1 MAMTDDRQDA
11 VDDQLD
17 GVAGYMQRA
26 KQQALENVEQVAE
39 GVAADTLSEGKLFEI
54 AQSIGDKRLEDLTV
68 EDTTCGYCAV
78 GCRFDLY
85 SDGEEILAARPTAEE
100 DAPVNGISTCVKGK
114 FGYNFVNSDD
124 RLTSPL
130 VRDDTGAFREA
141 TWDEAYSRVVDGFE
155 TIRDNHGAES
165 LSLIASSKATNEENY
180 LMGKFARQVLGTN
193 SVDNCNRLCHSSTVA
208 GLAQSYG
215 YGAASIST
223 EDLEIADC
231 ILLTGSNTTEAHP
244 VLATRIKQNVRDGA
258 DLLVFDPREVQI
270 AEYATQ
276 YSRIKPGYDAVWIN
290 GVIRYIINNDLYDE
304 AFVENRVTGYE
315 PKEAPDHEAADD
327 REERVDKRETGFEAV
342 KESVQEFT
350 PEVVEE
356 VTGVSPEEIASAA
369 ETIAAADACVFGWT
383 LGLTEHSHGTEN
395 VLAMANL
402 AAITGNLGKPG
413 AGVSPFRGQN
423 NVQGGG
429 GDMGPLPDNFPGYQD
444 IADDDLRAKFEEAW
458 DCEISPEYGYYTT
471 QMFLAADRGDIR
483 GMYIIGENAALSE
496 PGVNHAEKVLEELD
510 FLVVQDLF
518 VNETAQYADVVLPAC
533 SFVEKTG
540 TFTNTDRTVQMVKQ
554 VMEPKGDSR
563 PDWEILQDLA
573 NRMGRHWDY
582 ESTAEV
588 MDEVNSVTPIY
599 GGMTHERI
607 EAEGGLQ
614 WPCWDEDH
622 PGTKRLYEEEFNTD
636 HGRANLQAVGYS
648 EPAET
653 PDPEYPLSLTTG
665 RVLYQ
670 YHTGTMTHRS
680 GGMMRYTPSD
690 FVEVHPETAV
700 ESDIES
706 GDPVRIESRRG
717 EIVVPAQVTDRV
729 GPDTVFVP
737 IHFAESAV
745 NRLTDEEHLDPAAAT
760 PEYKVSAVRI
770 SPADGT
776 AEPIE
781 TADLEAAGD
790 D

>member
-1 MAMTDDRQDA
+1 MSDE
-11 VDDQLD
+11 LD
-17 GVAGYMQRA
+17 GVAGYMQQA
-26 KQQALENVEQVAE
+26 KEQALQNVEHVAE

-54 AQSIGDKRLEDLTV
+54 AQSIGDKRLEELNV
-68 EDTTCGYCAV
+68 ADTTCGYCAV

-114 FGYNFVNSDD
+114 FGYDFVNSDD

-130 VRDDTGAFREA
+130 VRDENGEFREA
-141 TWDEAYSRVVDGFE
+141 TWDEALARV
-155 TIRDNHGAES
+155 AEGLGS
-165 LSLIASSKATNEENY
+165 IKDEYGGEALSLIASSKATNEENY

-208 GLAQSYG
+208 GLAQTYG

-223 EDLEIADC
+223 EDLELADC

-244 VLATRIKQNVRDGA
+244 VLATRIKQNVRDGG
-258 DLLVFDPREVQI
+258 DLLVFDPREIQI

-276 YSRIKPGYDAVWIN
+276 YSQVKPGYDAVWIN
-290 GVIRYIINNDLYDE
+290 GITRYIIENDLHDE
-304 AFVENRVTGYE
+304 QFV
-315 PKEAPDHEAADD
+315 A
-327 REERVDKRETGFEAV
+327 ERTTGFEDV
-342 KESVQEFT
+342 KASVQEFT
-350 PEVVEE
+350 PERVEE
-356 VTGVSPEEIASAA
+356 VTGVPYEEIASAA
-369 ETIAAADACVFGWT
+369 ETIADADACVFGWT

-395 VLAMANL
+395 VMAMANL

-444 IADDDLRAKFEEAW
+444 IADDEIRAKFEEAW
-458 DCEISPEYGYYTT
+458 DCDISGEYGYYTT
-471 QMFLAADRGDIR
+471 QMFLAADDDDIR

-496 PGVNHAEKVLEELD
+496 PGVNHAEDVLEDLE

-563 PDWEILQDLA
+563 PDWKILQDLA
-573 NRMGRHWDY
+573 NRMGRDWNYAD
-582 ESTAEV
+582 TAEI
-588 MDEVNSVTPIY
+588 MDEVNSLTPLY
-599 GGMTHERI
+599 GGVSHDRV
-607 EAEGGLQ
+607 EANGGLQ
-614 WPCWDEDH
+614 WPCWDEEH
-622 PGTKRLYEEEFNTD
+622 PGTERLYAEEFNTD
-636 HGRANLQAVGYS
+636 NGKANLQGIGYS

-653 PDPEYPLSLTTG
+653 PDDEFPFTLTTG

-670 YHTGTMTHRS
+670 YHTGTMTHREE
-680 GGMMRYTPSD
+680 GIMQYTPSD
-690 FVEVHPETAV
+690 FVEIHPDTAASLGV
-700 ESDIES
+700 ES
-706 GDPVRIESRRG
+706 GDLVTVESRRG
-717 EIVVPAQVTDRV
+717 EVVVPAQVTDRV
-729 GPDTVFVP
+729 GPENVFVP

-745 NRLTDEEHLDPAAAT
+745 NRLTDEERLDPSAAT
-760 PEYKVSAVRI
+760 PEFKVSAVRLRAAG
-770 SPADGT
+770 PE
-776 AEPIE
+776 AEPTTPAAE
-781 TADLEAAGD
+781 TTTGD

>member
-1 MAMTDDRQDA
+1 
-11 VDDQLD
+11 
-17 GVAGYMQRA
+17 MQRA
-26 KQQALENVEQVAE
+26 KEQAMQNVEHVAE

-54 AQSIGDKRLEDLTV
+54 AQAVGDKRLEDLNV
-68 EDTTCGYCAV
+68 ADTTCGYCAV

-85 SDGEEILAARPTAEE
+85 SDGEEILAARPTEDE

-114 FGYNFVNSDD
+114 FGYDFVNSDD
-124 RLTSPL
+124 RLTTPL
-130 VRDDTGAFREA
+130 VRDENDEFREA
-141 TWDEAYSRVVDGFE
+141 SWEEALDRVAEGLGG
-155 TIRDNHGAES
+155 IRDEHGGDA
-165 LSLIASSKATNEENY
+165 LSVIASSKATNEENY

-208 GLAQSYG
+208 GLAATYG
-215 YGAASIST
+215 YGAASISV
-223 EDLEIADC
+223 EDLELADC

-276 YSRIKPGYDAVWIN
+276 YSRVKPGYDAVWIN
-290 GVIRYIINNDLYDE
+290 GITRYIVNNDLHDE
-304 AFVENRVTGYE
+304 AFVE
-315 PKEAPDHEAADD
+315 
-327 REERVDKRETGFEAV
+327 ERTTGFEDV
-342 KESVQEFT
+342 KEAVQEFT
-350 PEVVEE
+350 PERVEE
-356 VTGVSPEEIASAA
+356 VTGVPREEIVSAA
-369 ETIAAADACVFGWT
+369 ETIAEADTCVFGWT

-395 VLAMANL
+395 VMAMANL
-402 AAITGNLGKPG
+402 AAVTGNLGKPG
-413 AGVSPFRGQN
+413 TGVSPFRGQN

-444 IADDDLRAKFEEAW
+444 IADDEIRAKFEEAW
-458 DCEISPEYGYYTT
+458 DCDISPEYGHYTT
-471 QMFLAADRGDIR
+471 QMFLAADDERVR

-496 PGVNHAEKVLEELD
+496 PGVNHAEEILADLD

-563 PDWEILQDLA
+563 PDWKILQDLA
-573 NRMGRHWDY
+573 NRMGRDWDY
-582 ESTAEV
+582 GSTAEI
-588 MDEVNSVTPIY
+588 MEEVNSLTPLY
-599 GGMTHERI
+599 GGVSHARV

-614 WPCWDEDH
+614 WPCWDKDH
-622 PGTKRLYEEEFNTD
+622 PGTERLYTEEFNTD
-636 HGRANLQAVGYS
+636 DGKAQMQAIGYS
-648 EPAET
+648 EPAEL
-653 PDPEYPLSLTTG
+653 PDDEYPFTLTTG

-670 YHTGTMTHRS
+670 YHTGTMTHREE
-680 GGMMRYTPSD
+680 GIMQYTPSD
-690 FVEVHPETAV
+690 FVEIHPDTAV
-700 ESDIES
+700 DYGIES
-706 GDPVRIESRRG
+706 GDMVRVESRRG
-717 EIVVPAQVTDRV
+717 EVTVPAQVTDRV
-729 GPDTVFVP
+729 GRDNLFVP

-760 PEYKVSAVRI
+760 PEFKVSAVRI
-770 SPADGT
+770 RPVKGE
-776 AEPIE
+776 AEPVRR
-781 TADLEAAGD
+781 ADVEASTGD

>member
-1 MAMTDDRQDA
+1 
-11 VDDQLD
+11 
-17 GVAGYMQRA
+17 MQQA
-26 KQQALENVEQVAE
+26 KQQALENVEHVAE

-54 AQSIGDKRLEDLTV
+54 AQSIGDKRLEELNV
-68 EDTTCGYCAV
+68 ADTTCGYCAV

-85 SDGEEILAARPTAEE
+85 SDGEEILAARPTEAE

-114 FGYNFVNSDD
+114 FGYDFVNSDD

-130 VRDDTGAFREA
+130 VRDEHGQFREA
-141 TWDEAYSRVVDGFE
+141 TWDEALARVAEGLGDIKE
-155 TIRDNHGAES
+155 EHGGEA

-208 GLAQSYG
+208 GLAKTYG
-215 YGAASIST
+215 YGAASIKT
-223 EDLEIADC
+223 DDLELADC

-258 DLLVFDPREVQI
+258 DLLVFDPREIQI
-270 AEYATQ
+270 AEYADQ
-276 YSRIKPGYDAVWIN
+276 YSQVKPGYDAVWIN
-290 GVIRYIINNDLYDE
+290 GITRYIINNDLYDE
-304 AFVENRVTGYE
+304 EFV
-315 PKEAPDHEAADD
+315 A
-327 REERVDKRETGFEAV
+327 ERTTGFEDVREA
-342 KESVQEFT
+342 VQEFT
-350 PEVVEE
+350 PERVEE
-356 VTGVSPEEIASAA
+356 VTGVPHEEIASAA
-369 ETIAAADACVFGWT
+369 ETIAAADSTVFGWT

-395 VLAMANL
+395 VMAMANL
-402 AAITGNLGKPG
+402 AAVTGNLGKPG

-444 IADDDLRAKFEEAW
+444 IADDEIRAKFEDAW
-458 DCEISPEYGYYTT
+458 DCDISEEYGYYTT
-471 QMFLAADRGDIR
+471 QMFLAADDDDIR

-496 PGVNHAEKVLEELD
+496 PGVNHAEDVLEDLE

-573 NRMGRHWDY
+573 NRMGRDWDY
-582 ESTAEV
+582 DDTAEI
-588 MDEVNSVTPIY
+588 MREVNSLTPLY
-599 GGMTHERI
+599 GGVTHERV
-607 EAEGGLQ
+607 EANGGLQ

-622 PGTKRLYEEEFNTD
+622 PGTERLYTEEFNTEN
-636 HGRANLQAVGYS
+636 GKANLQGIGYS

-653 PDPEYPLSLTTG
+653 PDDEYPYTLTTG

-670 YHTGTMTHRS
+670 YHTGTMTHREE
-680 GGMMRYTPSD
+680 GIMKYTPSD
-690 FVEVHPETAV
+690 FVEIHPETA
-700 ESDIES
+700 ESLGVES
-706 GDPVRIESRRG
+706 GDLVTLESRRG

-729 GPDTVFVP
+729 GPDNVFVP

-760 PEYKVSAVRI
+760 PEFKVSAVSLRAAG
-770 SPADGT
+770 PG
-776 AEPIE
+776 AEPTVTPAE
-781 TADLEAAGD
+781 TTMGD

>member
-1 MAMTDDRQDA
+1 
-11 VDDQLD
+11 
-17 GVAGYMQRA
+17 MQRA
-26 KQQALENVEQVAE
+26 KQDALRNVEHVAE
-39 GVAADTLSEGKLFEI
+39 GVAAETLPEGKLFEI
-54 AQSIGDKRLEDLTV
+54 AQSIGDARLEELNV
-68 EDTTCGYCAV
+68 ADTTCGYCAV

-85 SDGEEILAARPTAEE
+85 SDGEEVLAARPTAEE

-114 FGYNFVNSDD
+114 FGYDFVNSDD
-124 RLTSPL
+124 RLTTPL
-130 VRDDTGAFREA
+130 VRDEDDEFREA
-141 TWDEAYSRVVDGFE
+141 TWDEALDRVAEGFGR
-155 TIRDNHGAES
+155 IRDEHGGEA
-165 LSLIASSKATNEENY
+165 LSVIASSKATNEENY

-208 GLAQSYG
+208 GLARVYG
-215 YGAASIST
+215 YGAASITT

-276 YSRIKPGYDAVWIN
+276 YSRVEPGYDAVWIN
-290 GVIRYIINNDLYDE
+290 GITRYIVENDLYDE
-304 AFVENRVTGYE
+304 AFV
-315 PKEAPDHEAADD
+315 A
-327 REERVDKRETGFEAV
+327 ERTTGFEEVREAV
-342 KESVQEFT
+342 REFT
-350 PEVVEE
+350 PERVEA
-356 VTGVSPEEIASAA
+356 VTGVPHEEIVSAA

-395 VLAMANL
+395 VIAMANL
-402 AAITGNLGKPG
+402 AAVTGNLGRPG

-444 IADDDLRAKFEEAW
+444 VADDEVRAKFEDAW
-458 DCEISPEYGYYTT
+458 DCDISPEYGYYTT
-471 QMFLAADRGDIR
+471 QMFLAADDDDLR
-483 GMYIIGENAALSE
+483 GMYVIGENPALSE
-496 PGVNHAEKVLEELD
+496 PGVNHAEAVLEEME

-518 VNETAQYADVVLPAC
+518 VTETARYADVVLPAC

-540 TFTNTDRTVQMVKQ
+540 TFTNTDRTVQMVKR

-563 PDWEILQDLA
+563 PDWRILQDLA
-573 NRMGRHWDY
+573 ARMGRDWGY

-588 MDEVNSVTPIY
+588 MAEVNSLTPLY
-599 GGMTHERI
+599 GGVTHERV

-614 WPCWDEDH
+614 WPCPHEDH
-622 PGTKRLYEEEFNTD
+622 PGTERLYEEEFNTD
-636 HGRANLQAVGYS
+636 DGRANLVGVGYS

-653 PDPEYPLSLTTG
+653 PDEEYPFTLTTG

-670 YHTGTMTHRS
+670 YHTGTMTHRED
-680 GGMMRYTPSD
+680 GLVQYTPSD
-690 FVEVHPETAV
+690 FVEVHPETAA
-700 ESDIES
+700 SYGIES
-706 GDPVRIESRRG
+706 GDEIRVASRRG

-770 SPADGT
+770 SPVEGES
-776 AEPIE
+776 EPIRAADVESE
-781 TADLEAAGD
+781 TGTSTGD

>member
-1 MAMTDDRQDA
+1 MSDEELA
-11 VDDQLD
+11 

-26 KQQALENVEQVAE
+26 KEQAMQNVEHVAE

-54 AQSIGDKRLEDLTV
+54 AQAVGDKRLEDLNV
-68 EDTTCGYCAV
+68 ADTTCGYCAV

-85 SDGEEILAARPTAEE
+85 SDGEEILAARPTEDE

-114 FGYNFVNSDD
+114 FGYDFVNSDD
-124 RLTSPL
+124 RLTTPL
-130 VRDDTGAFREA
+130 VRDENDEFREA
-141 TWDEAYSRVVDGFE
+141 SWEEALDRVAEGLGG
-155 TIRDNHGAES
+155 IRDEHGGDA
-165 LSLIASSKATNEENY
+165 LSVIASSKATNEENY

-208 GLAQSYG
+208 GLAATYG
-215 YGAASIST
+215 YGAASISV
-223 EDLEIADC
+223 EDLELADC

-276 YSRIKPGYDAVWIN
+276 YSRVKPGYDAVWIN
-290 GVIRYIINNDLYDE
+290 GITRYIVNNDLHDE
-304 AFVENRVTGYE
+304 AFVE
-315 PKEAPDHEAADD
+315 
-327 REERVDKRETGFEAV
+327 ERTTGFEDV
-342 KESVQEFT
+342 KEAVQEFT
-350 PEVVEE
+350 PERVEE
-356 VTGVSPEEIASAA
+356 VTGVPREEIVSAA
-369 ETIAAADACVFGWT
+369 ETIAEADTCVFGWT

-395 VLAMANL
+395 VMAMANL
-402 AAITGNLGKPG
+402 AAVTGNLGKPG
-413 AGVSPFRGQN
+413 TGVSPFRGQN

-444 IADDDLRAKFEEAW
+444 IADDEIRAKFEEAW
-458 DCEISPEYGYYTT
+458 DCDISPEYGHYTT
-471 QMFLAADRGDIR
+471 QMFLAADDERVR

-496 PGVNHAEKVLEELD
+496 PGVNHAEEILADLD

-563 PDWEILQDLA
+563 PDWKILQDLA
-573 NRMGRHWDY
+573 NRMGRDWDY
-582 ESTAEV
+582 GSTAEI
-588 MDEVNSVTPIY
+588 MEEVNSLTPLY
-599 GGMTHERI
+599 GGVSHARV

-614 WPCWDEDH
+614 WPCWDKDH
-622 PGTKRLYEEEFNTD
+622 PGTERLYTEEFNTD
-636 HGRANLQAVGYS
+636 DGKAQMQAIGYS
-648 EPAET
+648 EPAEL
-653 PDPEYPLSLTTG
+653 PDDEYPFTLTTG

-670 YHTGTMTHRS
+670 YHTGTMTHREE
-680 GGMMRYTPSD
+680 GIMQYTPSD
-690 FVEVHPETAV
+690 FVEIHPDTAV
-700 ESDIES
+700 DYGIES
-706 GDPVRIESRRG
+706 GDMVRVESRRG
-717 EIVVPAQVTDRV
+717 EVTVPAQVTDRV
-729 GPDTVFVP
+729 GRDNLFVP

-760 PEYKVSAVRI
+760 PEFKVSAVRI
-770 SPADGT
+770 RPVKGE
-776 AEPIE
+776 AEPVRR
-781 TADLEAAGD
+781 ADVEASTGD

>member
-1 MAMTDDRQDA
+1 VAVSDD
-11 VDDQLD
+11 LD

-26 KQQALENVEQVAE
+26 KQQALENVEHVAE
-39 GVAADTLSEGKLFEI
+39 GVAAETLPEGKLFEI
-54 AQSIGDKRLEDLTV
+54 AQSIGDKRLEELNV

-114 FGYNFVNSDD
+114 FSYDFVNSDD

-130 VRDDTGAFREA
+130 VRDENGEFREA
-141 TWDEAYSRVVDGFE
+141 TWDEALSRVAEGLGAIKDE
-155 TIRDNHGAES
+155 HGGEA
-165 LSLIASSKATNEENY
+165 LSVIASSKATNEDNY

-208 GLAQSYG
+208 GLARTYG
-215 YGAASIST
+215 YGAASITT
-223 EDLEIADC
+223 EDLELADC

-276 YSRIKPGYDAVWIN
+276 YSRVTPGYDAVWIN
-290 GVIRYIINNDLYDE
+290 GITRYIVNNDLHDE
-304 AFVENRVTGYE
+304 SFV
-315 PKEAPDHEAADD
+315 D
-327 REERVDKRETGFEAV
+327 ERTTGFEDV
-342 KESVQEFT
+342 KEAVQEFT
-350 PEVVEE
+350 PERVEE
-356 VTGVSPEEIASAA
+356 VTGVPPEEIAAAA
-369 ETIAAADACVFGWT
+369 ETVAAADACVFGWT

-395 VLAMANL
+395 VMAMANL
-402 AAITGNLGKPG
+402 AAVTGNLGKPG

-444 IADDDLRAKFEEAW
+444 IADDEIRAKFEDAW

-471 QMFLAADRGDIR
+471 QMFLAADDDDVR

-496 PGVNHAEKVLEELD
+496 PGVNHAEDVLRDLE

-563 PDWEILQDLA
+563 PDWKILQDLA
-573 NRMGRHWDY
+573 NRMGREWDY
-582 ESTAEV
+582 DSSAEI
-588 MDEVNSVTPIY
+588 MDEVSSLTPLY
-599 GGMTHERI
+599 GGVSHERI
-607 EAEGGLQ
+607 DAEGGLQ

-622 PGTKRLYEEEFNTD
+622 PGTERLYTEAFNTES
-636 HGRANLQAVGYS
+636 GKANLQAVGYS

-653 PDPEYPLSLTTG
+653 PDERYPFTLTTG

-670 YHTGTMTHRS
+670 YHTGTMTNREAGIRQYS
-680 GGMMRYTPSD
+680 PNN
-690 FVEVHPETAV
+690 FVEIHPEAAAELGV
-700 ESDIES
+700 ES
-706 GDPVRIESRRG
+706 GDLVTIESRNG
-717 EIVVPAQVTDRV
+717 EIAVPAQVTDRV
-729 GPDTVFVP
+729 GPENLFVP
-737 IHFAESAV
+737 IHFADSAV

-760 PEYKVSAVRI
+760 PEFKVSAVRVRPYEGEAETMA
-770 SPADGT
+770 SFDGEV
-776 AEPIE
+776 AR
-781 TADLEAAGD
+781 GD

>member
-1 MAMTDDRQDA
+1 MSGDGSRNGDRRGDDDEKQ
-11 VDDQLD
+11 

-26 KQQALENVEQVAE
+26 KQQALQNVEHAMEGTTAE
-39 GVAADTLSEGKLFEI
+39 TLPEGKLFEI
-54 AQSIGDKRLEDLTV
+54 ATTIGDRRLEELNV
-68 EDTTCGYCAV
+68 ADTTCGYCAV

-114 FGYNFVNSDD
+114 FGYDFINSDD

-130 VRDDTGAFREA
+130 VRDEDGEFRTA
-141 TWDEAYSRVVDGFE
+141 SWDEALERVAEGLGD
-155 TIRDNHGAES
+155 IRDEHGGEA
-165 LSLIASSKATNEENY
+165 LSVIASSKATNEENY

-208 GLAQSYG
+208 GLAKTYG

-223 EDLEIADC
+223 DDLEIADC

-276 YSRIKPGYDAVWIN
+276 YSRVKPGYDAVWIN
-290 GVIRYIINNDLYDE
+290 GITRYIIENDLYDE
-304 AFVENRVTGYE
+304 AFVE
-315 PKEAPDHEAADD
+315 
-327 REERVDKRETGFEAV
+327 ERTTGFEDVREA
-342 KESVQEFT
+342 VQEFG
-350 PEVVEE
+350 PERVEE
-356 VTGVSPEEIASAA
+356 VTGVTPEEIESAA
-369 ETIAAADACVFGWT
+369 ETIADADACVFGWT

-395 VLAMANL
+395 VIAMANL
-402 AAITGNLGKPG
+402 AAITGNLGRPG
-413 AGVSPFRGQN
+413 TGVSPFRGQN

-444 IADDDLRAKFEEAW
+444 IADEEVRAKFEDAW
-458 DCEISPEYGYYTT
+458 DCDISPEYGYYTT
-471 QMFLAADRGDIR
+471 QMFLEADKGNIR
-483 GMYIIGENAALSE
+483 GMYIIGENSALSE
-496 PGVNHAEKVLEELD
+496 PGVNHAEKVLSELD

-518 VNETAQYADVVLPAC
+518 VTETARYADVVLPAS

-540 TFTNTDRTVQMVKQ
+540 TFTNTDRTVQMVKE
-554 VMEPKGDSR
+554 VMPPKGDSR
-563 PDWEILQDLA
+563 PDWKILQDLA
-573 NRMGRHWDY
+573 KRMGRDWDY
-582 ESTAEV
+582 DDTAEI
-588 MDEVNSVTPIY
+588 MREVNSLTPLY
-599 GGMTHERI
+599 GGISQERVD
-607 EAEGGLQ
+607 AEGGVQ

-622 PGTKRLYEEEFNTD
+622 PGTTRLYTEEFNTD
-636 HGRANLQAVGYS
+636 DGKAHLQGIGYS

-653 PDPEYPLSLTTG
+653 PDEDYPFTLTTG

-670 YHTGTMTHRS
+670 YHTGTMTHREE
-680 GGMMRYTPSD
+680 GIMQYTPSD
-690 FVEVHPETAV
+690 FVEIHPQTATNYG
-700 ESDIES
+700 IES
-706 GDPVRIESRRG
+706 GDMVEVTSRRG
-717 EIVVPAQVTDRV
+717 EITVPAQVTDRV
-729 GPDTVFVP
+729 GPDTVFAP

-745 NRLTDEEHLDPAAAT
+745 NRLTDEEHLDPSAAT

-770 SPADGT
+770 APAEGESEPVEFAGT
-776 AEPIE
+776 DDDAEAGGE
-781 TADLEAAGD
+781 GEATTGD

>member
-1 MAMTDDRQDA
+1 
-11 VDDQLD
+11 
-17 GVAGYMQRA
+17 MQAA
-26 KQQALENVEQVAE
+26 KRQALQNVEHVAE
-39 GVAADTLSEGKLFEI
+39 GVAAETLSEGKLFEI
-54 AQSIGDKRLEDLTV
+54 AQSIGDKRLEELNV
-68 EDTTCGYCAV
+68 ADTTCGYCAV

-85 SDGEEILAARPTAEE
+85 SDGEEILAARPTEAE

-114 FGYNFVNSDD
+114 FGYDFVNSDD
-124 RLTSPL
+124 RLTTPL
-130 VRDDTGAFREA
+130 VRDERGEFREA
-141 TWDEAYSRVVDGFE
+141 TWDEALSRVVEGLGSIQE
-155 TIRDNHGAES
+155 EHGGEA
-165 LSLIASSKATNEENY
+165 LSVIASSKATNEENY

-208 GLAQSYG
+208 GLAKTYG

-223 EDLEIADC
+223 DDLEIADC
-231 ILLTGSNTTEAHP
+231 VLLTGSNTTEAHP

-276 YSRIKPGYDAVWIN
+276 YTRVNPGYDAVWIN
-290 GVIRYIINNDLYDE
+290 AITRHIVNNDLYDE
-304 AFVENRVTGYE
+304 AFVE
-315 PKEAPDHEAADD
+315 
-327 REERVDKRETGFEAV
+327 ERTTGFEAV
-342 KESVQEFT
+342 REAVQEFT
-350 PEVVEE
+350 PERVEE
-356 VTGVSPEEIASAA
+356 VTGVPHEEIVSAA
-369 ETIAAADACVFGWT
+369 ETIADADRCVFGWT

-395 VLAMANL
+395 VMAMANL
-402 AAITGNLGKPG
+402 AAVTGNLGKPG
-413 AGVSPFRGQN
+413 TGVSPFRGQN

-444 IADDDLRAKFEEAW
+444 IADDEIRAKFEEAW
-458 DCEISPEYGYYTT
+458 ECEISPEYGYYTT
-471 QMFLAADRGDIR
+471 QMFLAADDDDLR

-496 PGVNHAEKVLEELD
+496 PGVNHAEDILEELE

-540 TFTNTDRTVQMVKQ
+540 TFTNTDRTVQMVNE

-563 PDWEILQDLA
+563 PDWEILQALA
-573 NRMGRHWDY
+573 NRMGREWSYD
-582 ESTAEV
+582 STAEI
-588 MDEVNSVTPIY
+588 MEEVNSLTPLY
-599 GGMTHERI
+599 GGVTHDRVES
-607 EAEGGLQ
+607 EGGLQ

-622 PGTKRLYEEEFNTD
+622 PGTERLYADAFNTD
-636 HGRANLQAVGYS
+636 DGKAHLQAVGYS

-653 PDPEYPLSLTTG
+653 PDEEYPFTLTTG

-670 YHTGTMTHRS
+670 YHTGTMTHREE
-680 GGMMRYTPSD
+680 GIMQYTPSD
-690 FVEVHPETAV
+690 FIEINPDTAANYG
-700 ESDIES
+700 IES
-706 GDPVRIESRRG
+706 GDMVRVTSRRG

-729 GPDTVFVP
+729 GPESVFIP

-760 PEYKVSAVRI
+760 PEFKVSAVRI
-770 SPADGT
+770 APDEGDPEAVTAAD
-776 AEPIE
+776 A
-781 TADLEAAGD
+781 AAGGD

>member
-1 MAMTDDRQDA
+1 MSDD
-11 VDDQLD
+11 LD
-17 GVAGYMQRA
+17 GVAGYMQEA
-26 KQQALENVEQVAE
+26 KAQALQNVEHVAE
-39 GVAADTLSEGKLFEI
+39 GVAAETLPEGKLFEI
-54 AQSIGDKRLEDLTV
+54 AQSIGDKRLEELNV
-68 EDTTCGYCAV
+68 ADTTCGYCAV

-85 SDGEEILAARPTAEE
+85 SDGEEVLAARPTADE

-114 FGYNFVNSDD
+114 FGYDFVNSDD
-124 RLTSPL
+124 RLTTPL
-130 VRDDTGAFREA
+130 VRDEDGEFRAA
-141 TWDEAYSRVVDGFE
+141 TWDEALTRA
-155 TIRDNHGAES
+155 AEGLGRIKEEYGGDA
-165 LSLIASSKATNEENY
+165 LSVIASSKATNEENY
-180 LMGKFARQVLGTN
+180 LMGKFARQVLDTN

-208 GLAQSYG
+208 GLAKTYG
-215 YGAASIST
+215 YGAASIT
-223 EDLEIADC
+223 TDDLEIADC

-258 DLLVFDPREVQI
+258 DLLVFDPREIQI

-276 YSRIKPGYDAVWIN
+276 YSRVKPGYDAVWIN
-290 GVIRYIINNDLYDE
+290 GITRHIVNNDLYDE
-304 AFVENRVTGYE
+304 AFVT
-315 PKEAPDHEAADD
+315 
-327 REERVDKRETGFEAV
+327 ERTTGFEDV

-356 VTGVSPEEIASAA
+356 VTGVPHEEIVSAA
-369 ETIAAADACVFGWT
+369 ETIATADACVFGWT

-395 VLAMANL
+395 VMAMANL
-402 AAITGNLGKPG
+402 AAVTGNLGKPG

-444 IADDDLRAKFEEAW
+444 IADDEIRAKFEDAW

-471 QMFLAADRGDIR
+471 QMFLAADDDDLR

-496 PGVNHAEKVLEELD
+496 PGVNHAEQVLEDLD

-518 VNETAQYADVVLPAC
+518 VTETAQYADVVLPAC

-540 TFTNTDRTVQMVKQ
+540 TFTNTDRTVQMVKE

-563 PDWEILQDLA
+563 PDWKILQDLA
-573 NRMGRHWDY
+573 GRMGRDWDY
-582 ESTAEV
+582 ANTAEI
-588 MDEVNSVTPIY
+588 MEEVNSLTPLY
-599 GGMTHERI
+599 GGVTHERV

-614 WPCWDEDH
+614 WPCPDEDH
-622 PGTKRLYEEEFNTD
+622 PGTVRLYEDEFNTD
-636 HGRANLQAVGYS
+636 DGTAHLQAVGYS

-653 PDPEYPLSLTTG
+653 PNEEYPFTLTTG

-670 YHTGTMTHRS
+670 YHTGTMTHREE
-680 GGMMRYTPSD
+680 GIMKYTPSD
-690 FVEVHPETAV
+690 FVEIHPTTAA
-700 ESDIES
+700 SHGIES
-706 GDPVRIESRRG
+706 GDMVRIESRRG
-717 EIVVPAQVTDRV
+717 EIVVPAQVTDRI
-729 GPDTVFVP
+729 GPESVFVP

-760 PEYKVSAVRI
+760 PEYKVSAVRVT
-770 SPADGT
+770 PVEG
-776 AEPIE
+776 EPE
-781 TADLEAAGD
+781 PVTTADFEAGTGD

>member
-1 MAMTDDRQDA
+1 MAMSDHEGSDPE
-11 VDDQLD
+11 LD

-26 KQQALENVEQVAE
+26 KQQALQNVEHVAE
-39 GVAADTLSEGKLFEI
+39 GVAADTLPEGKLFEI
-54 AQSIGDKRLEDLTV
+54 AQSIGDKRLEELNV
-68 EDTTCGYCAV
+68 ADTTCGYCAV

-114 FGYNFVNSDD
+114 FGYDFINSDD
-124 RLTSPL
+124 RLTTPV
-130 VRDDTGAFREA
+130 VRDDDGQFRTA
-141 TWDEAYSRVVDGFE
+141 SWDEALTRVAEGFGA
-155 TIRDNHGAES
+155 IREAHGGEA

-208 GLAQSYG
+208 GLAKTYG
-215 YGAASIST
+215 YGAASIT
-223 EDLEIADC
+223 TDDLEIADC

-258 DLLVFDPREVQI
+258 DLLVFDPREIRI
-270 AEYATQ
+270 AEHATQ
-276 YSRIKPGYDAVWIN
+276 YTRVQPGYDAVWIN
-290 GVIRYIINNDLYDE
+290 AITRHIINNDLYDE
-304 AFVENRVTGYE
+304 EFV
-315 PKEAPDHEAADD
+315 A
-327 REERVDKRETGFEAV
+327 ERTTGFEAV
-342 KESVQEFT
+342 REAVQEFT
-350 PEVVEE
+350 PERVEE
-356 VTGVSPEEIASAA
+356 VTGVPHEEIVSAA
-369 ETIAAADACVFGWT
+369 ETIAAADTCVFGWT

-395 VLAMANL
+395 VMAMANL

-444 IADDDLRAKFEEAW
+444 IADDEIRAKFEDAW
-458 DCEISPEYGYYTT
+458 DCDISPEYGYYTT
-471 QMFLAADRGDIR
+471 QMFLQADQDNIR

-496 PGVNHAEKVLEELD
+496 PGVNHAEEVLEGLD

-518 VNETAQYADVVLPAC
+518 VNETAEYADVVLPAC

-554 VMEPKGDSR
+554 VMPPKGDSR
-563 PDWEILQDLA
+563 PDWKILQELA
-573 NRMGRHWDY
+573 NRMGRDWDY
-582 ESTAEV
+582 ADTAEI
-588 MDEVNSVTPIY
+588 MQEVNSLTPLY
-599 GGMTHERI
+599 GGVTHERV

-622 PGTKRLYEEEFNTD
+622 PGTVRLYEEEFNTAD
-636 HGRANLQAVGYS
+636 GKANLQGVGYS
-648 EPAET
+648 EPAEK
-653 PDPEYPLSLTTG
+653 PDEEYPLTLTTG
-665 RVLYQ
+665 RVLYH
-670 YHTGTMTHRS
+670 YHTGTMTHREE
-680 GGMMRYTPSD
+680 GIMKYTPSD
-690 FVEVHPETAV
+690 FVEIHPDTAAGIGV
-700 ESDIES
+700 ES
-706 GDPVRIESRRG
+706 GDLVTVASRRG

-729 GPDTVFVP
+729 GPDNVFVP

-760 PEYKVSAVRI
+760 PEFKVSAVKVRAYDGDADADPI
-770 SPADGT
+770 VSPSPERT
-776 AEPIE
+776 P
-781 TADLEAAGD
+781 GD

>member
-1 MAMTDDRQDA
+1 MSED
-11 VDDQLD
+11 LD
-17 GVAGYMQRA
+17 GVAGYMQGA
-26 KQQALENVEQVAE
+26 KQQALENVEHVAE

-54 AQSIGDKRLEDLTV
+54 AQSIGDKRLDELNV
-68 EDTTCGYCAV
+68 ADTTCGYCAV

-85 SDGEEILAARPTAEE
+85 SDGEEILAARPTDEE

-114 FGYNFVNSDD
+114 FGYDFINSDD
-124 RLTSPL
+124 RLTTPL
-130 VRDDTGAFREA
+130 VRDEHGEFREA
-141 TWDEAYSRVVDGFE
+141 SWDEALTRVVEGLGGIKDQ
-155 TIRDNHGAES
+155 HGGEA

-208 GLAQSYG
+208 GLAQTYG

-223 EDLEIADC
+223 EDLELADC

-258 DLLVFDPREVQI
+258 DLLVFDPREIQI
-270 AEYATQ
+270 AEYADQ
-276 YSRIKPGYDAVWIN
+276 YSQVKPGYDAVWIN
-290 GVIRYIINNDLYDE
+290 GITRYIINNDLYDE
-304 AFVENRVTGYE
+304 EFVRERVTGYE
-315 PKEAPDHEAADD
+315 PETAPDHEAADD
-327 REERVDKRETGFEAV
+327 REERVEKRETGFEAV
-342 KESVQEFT
+342 REAVQEFT
-350 PEVVEE
+350 PERVEE
-356 VTGVSPEEIASAA
+356 VTGIPHEEIVSAA
-369 ETIAAADACVFGWT
+369 ETIAEADACVFGWT

-444 IADDDLRAKFEEAW
+444 IADDDIRAKFEDAW
-458 DCEISPEYGYYTT
+458 DCDISPEYGYYTT
-471 QMFLAADRGDIR
+471 QMFLAADNDDIK

-496 PGVNHAEKVLEELD
+496 PGVNHAEAVLEELD

-540 TFTNTDRTVQMVKQ
+540 TFTNTDRTVQMVNK

-563 PDWEILQDLA
+563 TDWEILQDLA
-573 NRMGRHWDY
+573 NRMGRNWDY
-582 ESTAEV
+582 ADTAEI
-588 MDEVNSVTPIY
+588 MQEVNSLTPLY
-599 GGMTHERI
+599 GGISHERI
-607 EAEGGLQ
+607 KEHGGLQ
-614 WPCWDEDH
+614 WPCPDEDH
-622 PGTKRLYEEEFNTD
+622 PGTERLYTETFNTD
-636 HGRANLQAVGYS
+636 NGKANLQGVGYS
-648 EPAET
+648 EPAEI
-653 PDPEYPLSLTTG
+653 PDDDYPFSLTTG

-670 YHTGTMTHRS
+670 YHTGTMTHREE
-680 GGMMRYTPSD
+680 GMMKYTPSD
-690 FVEVHPETAV
+690 FVEIHPETA
-700 ESDIES
+700 ESLGVES
-706 GDPVRIESRRG
+706 GDLVTLESRRG

-729 GPDTVFVP
+729 GPDNVFVP

-760 PEYKVSAVRI
+760 PEYKVSAVQLYAAG
-770 SPADGT
+770 PE
-776 AEPIE
+776 AEPTMASAE
-781 TADLEAAGD
+781 TPMGD

>member
-1 MAMTDDRQDA
+1 MTDPAKPTDEHQRQQEADG
-11 VDDQLD
+11 QLE
-17 GVAGYMQRA
+17 GVAGYMQEA

-54 AQSIGDKRLEDLTV
+54 AQSIGDKRLEELTV
-68 EDTTCGYCAV
+68 ADTTCGYCAV

-114 FGYNFVNSDD
+114 FGYDFINSDD

-130 VRDDTGAFREA
+130 VRDENGEFREA
-141 TWDEAYSRVVDGFE
+141 TWDEAYSRVVEGFE
-155 TIRDNHGAES
+155 AIREDHGPEA

-223 EDLEIADC
+223 DDLELADC

-258 DLLVFDPREVQI
+258 DLLVFDPREIQI

-276 YSRIKPGYDAVWIN
+276 YSQVKPGYDAVWIN
-290 GVIRYIINNDLYDE
+290 GITRYIINNDLYDE
-304 AFVENRVTGYE
+304 AFVE
-315 PKEAPDHEAADD
+315 
-327 REERVDKRETGFEAV
+327 ERTTGFEDV
-342 KESVQEFT
+342 KASVQEFT
-350 PEVVEE
+350 PERVEE
-356 VTGVSPEEIASAA
+356 VTGVPHEEIVSAA

-402 AAITGNLGKPG
+402 AAVTGNLGKPG

-444 IADDDLRAKFEEAW
+444 IADDDIRAKFEDAW
-458 DCEISPEYGYYTT
+458 DCEISGEYGYYTT
-471 QMFLAADRGDIR
+471 QMFLAADDDDIR

-496 PGVNHAEKVLEELD
+496 PGVNHAEAVLEDLE

-563 PDWEILQDLA
+563 PDWKILQDLA
-573 NRMGRHWDY
+573 NRMGRDWDY
-582 ESTAEV
+582 DDTAEI
-588 MDEVNSVTPIY
+588 MEEVNSLTPLY
-599 GGMTHERI
+599 GGVTHERV
-607 EAEGGLQ
+607 EMEGGLQ
-614 WPCWDEDH
+614 WPCPDEDH
-622 PGTKRLYEEEFNTD
+622 PGTERLYTEEFNTD
-636 HGRANLQAVGYS
+636 NGKATLQGVGYS

-653 PDPEYPLSLTTG
+653 PDDDYPFTLTTG

-670 YHTGTMTHRS
+670 YHTGTMTHREE
-680 GGMMRYTPSD
+680 GIMQYTPSD
-690 FVEVHPETAV
+690 FVEIHPETAASIGV
-700 ESDIES
+700 ES
-706 GDPVRIESRRG
+706 GDLVTLESRRG

-760 PEYKVSAVRI
+760 PEFKVSAVTLR
-770 SPADGT
+770 PAGPKADPT
-776 AEPIE
+776 VTDAE
-781 TADLEAAGD
+781 TTTGD